1 MYTANQMDLK
11 KLLYSKIDQ
20 LGVDYIKT
28 KIKGNIQ
35 NSEYIIKRLL
45 EECASS
51 SELRNLTNSDYL
63 ELAEGILHYLLT
75 ITITPSQRKININNI
90 EVSILVPGAR
100 DLRINTDKVIIIQFL
115 KADKIE
121 YDQTIRE
128 LLKIQPTLNNI
139 WLVSY
144 YPMVT
149 MVPLKNFVIDGE
161 SIKNKD
167 IVQPFSKV
175 LIEINDF
182 LDRTNY
188 TGFRII

>member
-1 MYTANQMDLK
+1 MDLK
-11 KLLYSKIDQ
+11 ELLYSKIDQ

-51 SELRNLTNSDYL
+51 SGVRNLTNSDYL
-63 ELAEGILHYLLT
+63 DLAEGLLHYLLA

-100 DLRINTDKVIIIQFL
+100 DLRMNTDKVIIIQFL
-115 KADKIE
+115 KVDKIE
-121 YDQTIRE
+121 YDQTIMK

-144 YPMVT
+144 CPAVT
-149 MVPLKNFVIDGE
+149 MVPLKNFVIDSE
-161 SIKNKD
+161 SIRNKD
-167 IVQPFSKV
+167 IAQPFSKV

>member
-1 MYTANQMDLK
+1 MYSANQMDLK

-20 LGVDYIKT
+20 LGVDCIKT

-63 ELAEGILHYLLT
+63 ELAEGLLHYLLA

>member
-1 MYTANQMDLK
+1 MDLK
-11 KLLYSKIDQ
+11 ELLYSKIDQ

-63 ELAEGILHYLLT
+63 ELAEGLLHYLLA

-100 DLRINTDKVIIIQFL
+100 DLKNGGKKVIIIQFL
-115 KADKIE
+115 KGNEVE
-121 YDQTIRE
+121 YEQTISE
-128 LLKIQPTLNNI
+128 LLKIQPTRYNI

-144 YPMVT
+144 CPIVT
-149 MVPLKNFVIDGE
+149 RFPLKNFVIDG
-161 SIKNKD
+161 
-167 IVQPFSKV
+167 
-175 LIEINDF
+175 
-182 LDRTNY
+182 
-188 TGFRII
+188 

>member
-1 MYTANQMDLK
+1 MDLK
-11 KLLYSKIDQ
+11 ELLYSKIDQ

-51 SELRNLTNSDYL
+51 SGVRNLTDSDYL
-63 ELAEGILHYLLT
+63 ELAEGLLHYLLT

-175 LIEINDF
+175 
-182 LDRTNY
+182 
-188 TGFRII
+188 

>member
-1 MYTANQMDLK
+1 MDLK

-20 LGVDYIKT
+20 LGVDYIKMN
-28 KIKGNIQ
+28 IKSNIQ
-35 NSEYIIKRLL
+35 NSEYIIKQLL

-51 SELRNLTNSDYL
+51 SGVRNLTNSDYL
-63 ELAEGILHYLLT
+63 ELAEGLLHYLLA
-75 ITITPSQRKININNI
+75 ITIMPSQRKISINNI

-115 KADKIE
+115 KVDKIE
-121 YDQTIRE
+121 YDQTIKE
-128 LLKIQPTLNNI
+128 LLKIQPTLHNI

-144 YPMVT
+144 CPIVT
-149 MVPLKNFVIDGE
+149 MVPLKNFVIDSE
-161 SIKNKD
+161 SIGNKD
-167 IVQPFSKV
+167 IPQPFSKL

>member
-1 MYTANQMDLK
+1 MDLK

-51 SELRNLTNSDYL
+51 SGVQNLTNSDYL
-63 ELAEGILHYLLT
+63 ELAEGLLHYLLA

>member
-1 MYTANQMDLK
+1 MDLK
-11 KLLYSKIDQ
+11 ELLYSKIDQ

-45 EECASS
+45 EECANS

-63 ELAEGILHYLLT
+63 ELAEGLLHYLLA

-188 TGFRII
+188 NGFRII

>member
-1 MYTANQMDLK
+1 MDLK
-11 KLLYSKIDQ
+11 ELLYSKIDQ

-51 SELRNLTNSDYL
+51 SGARNLTNSDYL
-63 ELAEGILHYLLT
+63 ELAEGLLHYLLA

-90 EVSILVPGAR
+90 EVSILIPGAR

-115 KADKIE
+115 KVDKIE

-128 LLKIQPTLNNI
+128 LLKIQSTLNNI

-144 YPMVT
+144 CPIVT

>member
-1 MYTANQMDLK
+1 MDLK
-11 KLLYSKIDQ
+11 ELLYSKIDQ

-63 ELAEGILHYLLT
+63 ELAEGLLHYLLA

-182 LDRTNY
+182 LDRINY
-188 TGFRII
+188 TGFRIL